1 MKHSITKVLLTVMLL
16 ALVVSAFAGCGSSEK
31 GDGKTLENA
40 VATHIAT
47 IEVEGYGVIT
57 AELYGKSAPK
67 TVANF
72 VSLAQSGFYDGLTF
86 HRIYAGFM
94 IQGGDPKANGT
105 GSSDKKITGEFISNG
120 FENNL
125 LHKRG
130 VLSMARSKAN
140 DSASCQFFIMHQDA
154 PHLDG
159 DYAAFGFV
167 TQGMEIVDAICADAQ
182 PIDGNGMVAY
192 EQQPVIKSI
201 TVTEK

>member
-1 MKHSITKVLLTVMLL
+1 MRKILAKICLFALLT
-16 ALVVSAFAGCGSSEK
+16 ALFSGCTGVPDGK
-31 GDGKTLENA
+31 GDGATLEK
-40 VATHIAT
+40 VKVTHNVI
-47 IEVEGYGVIT
+47 IEVENYGTIK
-57 AELYGKSAPK
+57 AELYGKTAPA
-67 TVANF
+67 TVENF
-72 VSLAQSGFYDGLTF
+72 VSLIQSGFYDGLTF

-105 GSSDKKITGEFISNG
+105 GNSGKYIPGEFSSNG

-130 VLSMARSKAN
+130 VLSMARGKGA

-159 DYAAFGFV
+159 DYAAFGCV
-167 TQGMEIVDAICADAQ
+167 TEGMEVVDAICAAAQ
-182 PIDGNGMVAY
+182 PIDGNGGISRD
-192 EQQPVIKSI
+192 QQPVIKSI